1 MRNVARPASI
11 GSLGQCGPESPE
23 VLADAAHKTFRLT
36 RNFAVLGGIVIL
48 TVAAILTAI
57 HHKMAIGDLQSM
69 AERNNVALAR
79 VLANAI
85 WNPYSDFIAEAGS
98 LETGALRSDPRIA
111 ELHKVVSARVEGL
124 SVAKVKIYDLSGL
137 TVYSSDWAQIGD
149 DKSDN
154 VGFLSARSGVV
165 ASQLAHRDT
174 FDAFEG
180 TISERDLFSSY
191 IPIRG
196 EGRGARIEGVFEV
209 YYDVTEF
216 LARVERRKA
225 LVALLVVSM
234 LALIY
239 VSLLYFVSRGDRII
253 KNQIRRNVRLA
264 ANAAR
269 AEAANQA
276 KNTILA
282 NVSHELR
289 TPLNAV
295 IGFSEIIKAEMYGPI
310 GNRKY
315 AEYIGDIHTA
325 AVHLLGVIGDIFDLT
340 KAETGKLKMAAEPVD
355 VNRAITVAV
364 QMVAGQSKTDRVR
377 LTAQIETGIGD
388 LRGDERRLT
397 QAIINLLSN
406 AIKFTPA
413 GGSVTV
419 RGFEDAANGTVV
431 AEVIDS
437 GIGMSPEDVEVALSP
452 FGQVDSTLGQEY
464 DGTGLGLPLT
474 VAFVQLM
481 GGTLTIQSEPGAGT
495 TIRIALPSASAR
507 SAPRDARAA

>member
-1 MRNVARPASI
+1 MRSVERPGSI
-11 GSLGQCGPESPE
+11 GSLGQSGPDSSEVSP
-23 VLADAAHKTFRLT
+23 DAADKTFRLT

-48 TVAAILTAI
+48 IVAAILTAI
-57 HHKMAIGDLQSM
+57 HYRMAIGDLRSM

-85 WNPYSDFIAEAGS
+85 WIPYSGFIAEAGS
-98 LETGALRSDPRIA
+98 LEAGALRSDPRIA
-111 ELHKVVSARVEGL
+111 DLHEVVSAHVRGL
-124 SVAKVKIYDLSGL
+124 SVAKLKIYDLRGL
-137 TVYSSDWAQIGD
+137 TVYSTDWAQIGD
-149 DKSDN
+149 DKN
-154 VGFLSARSGVV
+154 GNAGFLSARSGVV

-180 TISERDLFSSY
+180 TISDRDLFSSY

-196 EGRGARIEGVFEV
+196 EGRDAPIEGVFEIH
-209 YYDVTEF
+209 YDVTEL
-216 LARVERRKA
+216 LAKVERTKA
-225 LVALLVVSM
+225 LVALLVASM
-234 LALIY
+234 LGLIY
-239 VSLLYFVSRGDRII
+239 VSLLYFVNRGDKII
-253 KNQIRRNVRLA
+253 KNQIRRNARLA

-269 AEAANQA
+269 AESANQA

-295 IGFSEIIKAEMYGPI
+295 IGFSEIIKAEVYGPI
-310 GNRKY
+310 GNLKY

-325 AVHLLGVIGDIFDLT
+325 AVHLLGVIEDIFDLT
-340 KAETGKLKMAAEPVD
+340 KAETGNLKVAAEAVD
-355 VNRAITVAV
+355 VKRAITAAV
-364 QMVAGQSKTDRVR
+364 QMVAGQSKTEGVR
-377 LTAQIETGIGD
+377 LTTRIETGIGD
-388 LRGDERRLT
+388 LRGDERRFT

-431 AEVIDS
+431 AEVTDS
-437 GIGMSPEDVEVALSP
+437 GIGMSPEDIQVALSP

-474 VAFVQLM
+474 DAYVRLM
-481 GGTLTIQSEPGAGT
+481 GGALTIQSEPGVGT
-495 TIRIALPSASAR
+495 TVRIVLPSASA
-507 SAPRDARAA
+507 STAPRDARAA